1 MDQGQSGDNV
11 MNYVTDIDQVDLRPS
26 QDSENSIS
34 APLHDLTSLVSHELR
49 TPLTSIYGVLGL
61 LNTGH
66 LGSLSDEGQRLL
78 EIALH
83 NTNRL
88 IRLADAIA
96 HQPAISM
103 AILSDAELEQLQ
115 LENDFH
121 AAFERQELQLYY
133 QPIVSIKT
141 GTITGFEA
149 LARWFHPVKG
159 WISPTVF
166 IPLAEK
172 TSLIHPL
179 GLWSLEE
186 ACRQLRIWQQRFPM
200 HPPLTMSVNLSTLQL
215 LQSDLVKQISQ
226 VLQKYQIA
234 PSSLK
239 LEITESSLIQDY
251 DRAIAI
257 LAELRRLGIQFYI
270 DDFGTG
276 YSSLGRLKDLPVN
289 TLKIDRSFVS
299 GKKWDICESIL
310 LLAAKLGLGVVAEG
324 VETREDMMALE
335 ALGCQQMQGY
345 FFSKPVEHQAAALL
359 ILSDKGRAFSL

>member
-1 MDQGQSGDNV
+1 MTHTKGIHPSSLQF
-11 MNYVTDIDQVDLRPS
+11 S
-26 QDSENSIS
+26 QDSEIS
-34 APLHDLTSLVSHELR
+34 ATESLSDLPAIVGHELR

-61 LNTGH
+61 LNSGY
-66 LGSLSDEGQRLL
+66 LGSLSEEGQRLL
-78 EIALH
+78 RIALH

-103 AILSDAELEQLQ
+103 TILSDVELEQLQ

-121 AAFERQELQLYY
+121 AAFDRQELQLYY
-133 QPIVSIKT
+133 QPIVSMEMEQ
-141 GTITGFEA
+141 ITGFEA
-149 LARWFHPVKG
+149 LVRWFHPVKG

-172 TSLIHPL
+172 TGLIQAL

-186 ACRQLRIWQQRFPM
+186 ACRQLRIWQQRFPRQS
-200 HPPLTMSVNLSTLQL
+200 PLTMSVNLSTLQL
-215 LQSDLVKQISQ
+215 LQFDLVNQICH
-226 VLQKYQIA
+226 VLQKHQIA
-234 PSSLK
+234 PHSLK
-239 LEITESSLIQDY
+239 LEITESSLIQDH
-251 DRAIAI
+251 DRAIGI
-257 LAELRRLGIQFYI
+257 LTELRTLGIEFYI

-289 TLKIDRSFVS
+289 VLKIDRSFVS

-310 LLAAKLGLGVVAEG
+310 LLAAKLGLGVIAEG
-324 VETREDMMALE
+324 VETREDMVTLE

-345 FFSKPVEHQAAALL
+345 FFSKPVEYQSATSL
-359 ILSDKGRAFSL
+359 ISAFSIIR